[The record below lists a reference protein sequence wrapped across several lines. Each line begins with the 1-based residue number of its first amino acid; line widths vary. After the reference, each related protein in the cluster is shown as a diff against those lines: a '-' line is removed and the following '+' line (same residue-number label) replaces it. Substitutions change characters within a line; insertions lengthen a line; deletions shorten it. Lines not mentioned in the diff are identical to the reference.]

1 MTNQDSGSLDPSAV
15 GSAPASRKSADTGE
29 LRGASF
35 LARTILIWL
44 LQVVGVS
51 SAIIFAMFS
60 TLAWQNSE
68 IAKSQ
73 ADAANLL
80 SMVALCAQ
88 LDRADE
94 VCHVFFLRDQYVYVQ
109 LA

>member
-1 MTNQDSGSLDPSAV
+1 MTNQDIADPFAIVS
-15 GSAPASRKSADTGE
+15 PQASSRDFDGGDA
-29 LRGASF
+29 RGASF
-35 LARTILIWL
+35 WAKTILIWL

-51 SAIIFAMFS
+51 SAIVFGMFS

-88 LDRADE
+88 LDGPADE
-94 VCHVFFLRDQYVYVQ
+94 V
-109 LA
+109 